1 MSAVE
6 PVAKAVVKKSLKDKA
21 KSQAK
26 KVATNA
32 AESGKENIR
41 KGAKNFTRRYDSIR
55 TPKTLKTH
63 RSHNLLVAMWFA
75 GTLIILSELVID
87 GVVSTDVWKRM
98 FAFQMTMFVLSWLVL
113 IDTFTV
119 IVAWFSVLVVI
130 ALALAPNRAKNIADI
145 ITGFGNKDKPTVK
158 TNSGGSAHLMAN
170 LAEFNK
176 PIVPRGSQTTSATD
190 TAPAQN
196 TSGSDYFSQTQST

>member
-1 MSAVE
+1 MSAVQS
-6 PVAKAVVKKSLKDKA
+6 VAKAVAKKSLKEKA
-21 KSQAK
+21 KTQAK
-26 KVATNA
+26 RAVTNA
-32 AESGKENIR
+32 TESGR
-41 KGAKNFTRRYDSIR
+41 KGAQEFTRKYDSIR

-63 RSHNLLVAMWFA
+63 RSHNLLVAMWFV

-113 IDTFTV
+113 IETFTV
-119 IVAWFSVLVVI
+119 IVGWFSVLVVL
-130 ALALAPNRAKNIADI
+130 ALALAPNRAKNIVDLI
-145 ITGFGNKDKPTVK
+145 SGFGNKNTPTAK

-176 PIVPRGSQTTSATD
+176 PIVQRNNQAITATD